1 KIEHLRKLVRNY
13 NMKALVF
20 VKDIATLAV
29 LAEKINY
36 IGIHAGILHSG
47 SKKQERAK
55 AIKEFREGKSELL
68 LVSDVAA
75 RGLDIPDLTHV
86 IHMDLPKETTQF
98 VHRSGRTGRLGA
110 KSGTVVAIVTK
121 KEERQ
126 LQKFSSQLHL
136 SVSKKKLFK
145 GKLIDLK

>member
-1 KIEHLRKLVRNY
+1 FSATLPESVQSKAEEIMKSPEVIRVGTEDDDRPNVEYMYLVCEERDKIEHLRKLVRNY

-55 AIKEFREGKSELL
+55 
-68 LVSDVAA
+68 
-75 RGLDIPDLTHV
+75 
-86 IHMDLPKETTQF
+86 
-98 VHRSGRTGRLGA
+98 
-110 KSGTVVAIVTK
+110 
-121 KEERQ
+121 
-126 LQKFSSQLHL
+126 
-136 SVSKKKLFK
+136 
-145 GKLIDLK
+145 